1 MNSLTF
7 CFIGKFHFAD
17 MQSVVQQNLTDA
29 DMQSALMERF
39 FAMIDRGNILLF
51 SFGAH
56 DDYCKWRGVTCEN
69 GVVKEIKYS
78 TIAYSSHGTNFQVEY
93 TPGTVRALEVRMC
106 RQEYQLQ
113 TRRLPRDCEFIRFD
127 VNRIYGT
134 VDLRRL
140 PYGMR
145 VFRVEQNKI
154 TGPIELTMLPPR
166 LEILDL
172 SRNRIKQRVVYL
184 ENLPATIQRIT
195 LDVIHNTNK
204 IRSVEPLS
212 DKDAKIWQSALRGL
226 VVQDNGRC

>member
-1 MNSLTF
+1 MHSLTL
-7 CFIGKFHFAD
+7 CCLGIAGKFYFAD
-17 MQSVVQQNLTDA
+17 SESGSHENLPAA
-29 DMQSALMERF
+29 DMQSALMETF
-39 FAMIDRGNILLF
+39 FANVDRGNIPLF

-69 GVVKEIKYS
+69 GVVIEIKYS
-78 TIAYSSHGTNFQVEY
+78 TIAYSSHGTNFQIEY
-93 TPGTVRALEVRMC
+93 APNTVRVLELRMC

-113 TRRLPRDCEFIRFD
+113 TRRLPRDCECIRFD
-127 VNRIYGT
+127 SNRIYGT
-134 VDLRRL
+134 VDLRHL
-140 PYGMR
+140 PDGMR

-184 ENLPATIQRIT
+184 ENLPETLERIT
-195 LDVIHNTNK
+195 LDAVYGTNK

-212 DKDAKIWQSALRGL
+212 DADAEIWESVRRRA
-226 VVQDNGRC
+226 VT